1 MEQMGISDQLVEEFV
16 EHLERRGR
24 GSYTVRSYRLGLADF
39 SRWLHREG
47 RELNVVRRRDIEAYI
62 GEFAAGP
69 GPGLASRNAGVIDL
83 ATGEP
88 VRAGRAARTINH
100 RLSVLASFFAFVID
114 RDTEDGGSWAGRV
127 SPVPARPGE
136 LSHSMGGG
144 GDAPP
149 RRKRAEL
156 RRRESRELPVV
167 LDPAEIDRLVAATRS
182 WRDKALL
189 VLLSRSGQRIGDWSP
204 VHGRHGV
211 LGMSMADLDR
221 RGSTVVV
228 RLKGARDEHR
238 VPVTEEFWRLFDHY
252 LEHER
257 RDAPGEAAW
266 VGLRRGWP
274 HPLTYTA
281 FEAALRQLATRTG
294 IEATA
299 HMFRHTV
306 ASQVVATSGVAAAQQ
321 LLGHRHIATTVD
333 TYAHVDQ
340 QALVAAVSE
349 IERQAEAAAR
359 TASAPAVEDGAV
371 GGDARYVFH
380 YDSQTLA
387 ELDAVATPRPSPGPS
402 AAPLSSG
409 ACDDRRGT
417 R

>member
-1 MEQMGISDQLVEEFV
+1 MRQTTGIREQLVEEFL

-24 GSYTVRSYRLGLADF
+24 GSYTARSYRLGLADF
-39 SRWLHREG
+39 SRWLQRAG
-47 RELNVVRRRDIEAYI
+47 RELDVVSRRDVEAYV

-69 GPGLASRNAGVIDL
+69 GQAPRTAGVVDL

-88 VRAGRAARTINH
+88 APVRRAARTVNH
-100 RLSVLASFFAFVID
+100 RLSVLASFFAFLID
-114 RDTEDGGSWAGRV
+114 RDTEGGGAWAGRV
-127 SPVPARPGE
+127 SPVAARAAE
-136 LSHSMGGG
+136 LTHSMGGG

-156 RRRESRELPVV
+156 RRREPRELPAV
-167 LDPAEIDRLVAATRS
+167 LDPGEVDRLVDSARS

-204 VHGRHGV
+204 EHGRHGV

-221 RGSTVVV
+221 RGSSIVV
-228 RLKGARDEHR
+228 RLKGARHEHR
-238 VPVTEEFWRLFDHY
+238 VPVTDEFWRLFDLY

-274 HPLTYTA
+274 NPLTYGA
-281 FEAALRQLATRTG
+281 FEAGLRMLASRTG
-294 IEATA
+294 IEVTA

-306 ASQVVATSGVAAAQQ
+306 ASGVVATSGVAAAQQ

-340 QALVAAVSE
+340 QALVEAVSE
-349 IERQAEAAAR
+349 IERQARAAAEAAR
-359 TASAPAVEDGAV
+359 RGRAPGRAGRIDVPQ
-371 GGDARYVFH
+371 YVFH

-387 ELDAVATPRPSPGPS
+387 ELEAVATPRQ
-402 AAPLSSG
+402 APPTPKPASG
-409 ACDDRRGT
+409 AVGGPQA
-417 R
+417 

>member
-1 MEQMGISDQLVEEFV
+1 MEQAGIPDQAVDEFV

-39 SRWLHREG
+39 SRWLQRAR
-47 RELNVVRRRDIEAYI
+47 RELDVVSRRDVEAYV

-69 GPGLASRNAGVIDL
+69 GQAGRRGGVVDL

-88 VRAGRAARTINH
+88 VPVRRAVRTVNH
-100 RLSVLASFFAFVID
+100 RLSVLASFFAFLID
-114 RDTEDGGSWAGRV
+114 RDTEDGGAWAGRV
-127 SPVPARPGE
+127 SPVPARATE
-136 LSHSMGGG
+136 LTHSMGGG
-144 GDAPP
+144 GAAPP

-156 RRRESRELPVV
+156 RRREPRELPSV
-167 LDPAEIDRLVAATRS
+167 LDAAEVDQLVAAARS

-204 VHGRHGV
+204 EHGRHGV
-211 LGMSMADLDR
+211 LGMTMADLDR
-221 RGSTVVV
+221 RASTIVVL
-228 RLKGARDEHR
+228 LKGARDEHR
-238 VPVTEEFWRLFDHY
+238 VPVTEEFWRLFDRY

-274 HPLTYTA
+274 NPLTYSA
-281 FEAALRQLATRTG
+281 FEAGLRQLARRTG
-294 IEATA
+294 IEVTA

-306 ASQVVATSGVAAAQQ
+306 ASGVVATSGVAAAQQ

-340 QALVAAVSE
+340 QALVEAVRE
-349 IERQAEAAAR
+349 IERQERAAAE
-359 TASAPAVEDGAV
+359 TARRGPAAGPAGQIEVPQ
-371 GGDARYVFH
+371 YVFH

-387 ELDAVATPRPSPGPS
+387 ELEAVATPRPAAHRASGS
-402 AAPLSSG
+402 AGGSQS
-409 ACDDRRGT
+409 
-417 R
+417 

>member
-1 MEQMGISDQLVEEFV
+1 
-16 EHLERRGR
+16 
-24 GSYTVRSYRLGLADF
+24 
-39 SRWLHREG
+39 
-47 RELNVVRRRDIEAYI
+47 
-62 GEFAAGP
+62 
-69 GPGLASRNAGVIDL
+69 
-83 ATGEP
+83 
-88 VRAGRAARTINH
+88 
-100 RLSVLASFFAFVID
+100 
-114 RDTEDGGSWAGRV
+114 
-127 SPVPARPGE
+127 
-136 LSHSMGGG
+136 MGGG

-156 RRRESRELPVV
+156 RRRESRELPAV
-167 LDPAEIDRLVAATRS
+167 LDHAEVERLISEARS

-189 VLLSRSGQRIGDWSP
+189 VVLSRSGQRIGDWSP

-211 LGMSMADLDR
+211 LGMSLADLER
-221 RGSTVVV
+221 RTSSIVV
-228 RLKGARDEHR
+228 RLKGARDQHR
-238 VPVTEEFWRLFDHY
+238 VPVTNEFWRLFDSY

-294 IEATA
+294 IEVTA

-306 ASQVVATSGVAAAQQ
+306 ATQVVAASGVAAAQQ
-321 LLGHRHIATTVD
+321 LLGHRHVGTTVD

-340 QALVAAVSE
+340 QALVAAVGE

-359 TASAPAVEDGAV
+359 TASAAAAAAAAEGGAV
-371 GGDARYVFH
+371 GGAARYVFH

-387 ELDAVATPRPSPGPS
+387 ELDAVATPRATAGPS
-402 AAPLSSG
+402 AVPLSSG
-409 ACDDRRGT
+409 ASEDPRGT

>member
-1 MEQMGISDQLVEEFV
+1 MEQTGIPDQAVDEFV

-39 SRWLHREG
+39 SRWLQRAG
-47 RELNVVRRRDIEAYI
+47 RELDAVSRRDVEAYV

-69 GPGLASRNAGVIDL
+69 GLAGRRAGVVDL
-83 ATGEP
+83 ATGDKVP
-88 VRAGRAARTINH
+88 VRRAARTVNH
-100 RLSVLASFFAFVID
+100 RLSVLASFFAFLID
-114 RDTEDGGSWAGRV
+114 RDTDKGGAWAGRIN
-127 SPVPARPGE
+127 PVPARATE
-136 LSHSMGGG
+136 LAHSMGGG

-156 RRRESRELPVV
+156 RRREPRELPGV
-167 LDPAEIDRLVAATRS
+167 LDPAEVDRLVAAARS

-189 VLLSRSGQRIGDWSP
+189 VLLSRSGQRIGDWS
-204 VHGRHGV
+204 VEHGRHGV
-211 LGMSMADLDR
+211 LGMSLVDLDR
-221 RGSTVVV
+221 HASTIVV

-238 VPVTEEFWRLFDHY
+238 VPATGEFWRLFDLY
-252 LEHER
+252 VEHER

-274 HPLTYTA
+274 NPLTYSA
-281 FEAALRQLATRTG
+281 FEAGLRQLASRTG
-294 IEATA
+294 IEVTA

-306 ASQVVATSGVAAAQQ
+306 ATGVVATSGVAAAQQ

-340 QALVAAVSE
+340 QALVAAVGE
-349 IERQAEAAAR
+349 IERQARAAAENARRRPVTGR
-359 TASAPAVEDGAV
+359 TERDGV
-371 GGDARYVFH
+371 SQYVFH

-387 ELDAVATPRPSPGPS
+387 ELEALATPRLSPGSAFDAGEGPS
-402 AAPLSSG
+402 S
-409 ACDDRRGT
+409 
-417 R
+417 